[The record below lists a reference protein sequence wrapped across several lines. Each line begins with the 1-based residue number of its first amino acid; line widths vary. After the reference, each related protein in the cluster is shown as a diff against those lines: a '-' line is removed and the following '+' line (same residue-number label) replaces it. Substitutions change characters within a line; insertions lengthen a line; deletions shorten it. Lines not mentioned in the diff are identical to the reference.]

1 MVACLTLRRYDIS
14 ENAAKCTITVLMEM
28 KDHIRNVH
36 HGDSKLYYGGKKWKK
51 EGNILPHGNGKGNG
65 SGPALW
71 AAISSPLLLI
81 LPELGYGI
89 KFQSATTGAIMNISV
104 FGFVDDMDYVQTAL
118 PGENE
123 DDVFKKAQMGMK

>member
-1 MVACLTLRRYDIS
+1 MYTTAIQNCIMEVKNGRRKGIY
-14 ENAAKCTITVLMEM
+14 CHM
-28 KDHIRNVH
+28 
-36 HGDSKLYYGGKKWKK
+36 
-51 EGNILPHGNGKGNG
+51 GNGKGNG